1 MSRSGYSDDYENINL
16 YRAAVDRAI
25 SGKRGQAFL
34 RELAEALDAMPVKRL
49 ITDALEHEGEVCALG
64 SVGLKRGIDMKAL
77 DPHEPDQIGL
87 VFNIAPSL
95 AAEVEF
101 ENDERYESQ
110 TPERRWERMRKWAA
124 DNLRPFNPEKPISGS
139 SAQELL
145 GKKGGE

>member
-1 MSRSGYSDDYENINL
+1 MGRSGYSDDCENLGL

-25 SGKRGQAFL
+25 SGKRGQAFI
-34 RELAEALDAMPVKRL
+34 RELGEALDSMPIKRL

-64 SVGLKRGIDMKAL
+64 SLGLKRGIDMKAL
-77 DPHEPDQIGL
+77 DPHDPEALG
-87 VFNIAPSL
+87 IAFGIAQSL

-124 DNLRPFNPEKPISGS
+124 ENLRAPSPSEKPIS
-139 SAQELL
+139 QPQT
-145 GKKGGE
+145 GGEKP